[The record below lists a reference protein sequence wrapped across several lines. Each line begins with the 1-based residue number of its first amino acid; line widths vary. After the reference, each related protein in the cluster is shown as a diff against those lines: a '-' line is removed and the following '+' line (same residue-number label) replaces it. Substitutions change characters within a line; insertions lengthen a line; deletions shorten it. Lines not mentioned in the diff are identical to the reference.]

1 MVQLDNW
8 PWHYWAKHRPQAT
21 AFIDRQ
27 YSYRWFE
34 LAQSVDRIAAAFSEQ
49 GVTENSGVALLG
61 KNSGDLLF
69 SYLAVLQ
76 LGARVLPLNP
86 QLPSALLAELLPHLT
101 IEFGWCADEF
111 QWPAG
116 ITPLTLSAYLTSQ
129 TPHLASLYHPHRL
142 ATMILTSGSSGLPKA
157 VVHTLQAHLDNAD
170 GLLEVMP
177 FDDGDSW
184 SLSLPL
190 FHVSGQAIIWRW
202 LLKGATLVLRDM
214 ADLAQALLGC
224 THASLVPTQLWRL
237 LAQPTDNLTLKQV
250 LLGGAAIPIELT
262 EQAQRQ
268 GISCWCGYGL
278 TEMASTVCAKRAD
291 GRPGVGMP
299 LPGRQIKIV
308 NNEILLSG
316 NGLAKG
322 YWFDGVLTPLSDN
335 DGWFHTRDRGLI
347 EQNELKIVGR
357 MDNLFFSGGESIQP
371 EDIERILV
379 THPQVEIAFVLPVAD
394 AEFGQRPVAVI
405 QAIDEFD
412 LTSLPRWLAGK
423 IARFQ
428 IPITYYYL
436 PNELKTGAIKISRK
450 AVGDWL
456 KCQRQS

>member
-27 YSYRWFE
+27 HSYTWFE
-34 LAQSVDRIAAAFSEQ
+34 LAQSVDRIAAVFSEQ

-101 IEFGWCADEF
+101 IEFGWCADDF
-111 QWPAG
+111 QWLAS
-116 ITPLTLSAYLTSQ
+116 ITLLTLNEYPTSQ
-129 TPHLASLYHPHRL
+129 TPHLSCRYQPNRL

-170 GLLEVMP
+170 GLLEIMT
-177 FDDGDSW
+177 FSDGDSW
-184 SLSLPL
+184 LLSLPL
-190 FHVSGQAIIWRW
+190 FHISGQGIIWRW

-214 ADLAQALLGC
+214 TDLAQALLDC

-237 LAQPTDNLTLKQV
+237 LAQPTDHLTLKQV

-262 EQAQRQ
+262 EQAQKR

-291 GRPGVGMP
+291 GLPGVGVP
-299 LPGRQIKIV
+299 LPGQQIKIV
-308 NNEILLSG
+308 NNEILLNG
-316 NGLAKG
+316 NSLASG
-322 YWFDGVLTPLSDN
+322 YWFDGELTPLSDN
-335 DGWFHTRDRGLI
+335 DGWFHTRDNGLI

-357 MDNLFFSGGESIQP
+357 MDNLFFSGGEGIQP

-379 THPQVEIAFVLPVAD
+379 THPQVEMAFVLPVAD

-405 QAIDEFD
+405 QASDEFD
-412 LTSLPRWLAGK
+412 LTSLNHWLAGK
-423 IARFQ
+423 IACFQ
-428 IPITYYYL
+428 IPVAYYHL
-436 PNELKTGAIKISRK
+436 PNELKIGAIKISRK
-450 AVGDWL
+450 AVADWV
-456 KCQRQS
+456 KHQRQS